1 MTRSILQRRNAF
13 RRKKHPKRTSS
24 LNINEKNV
32 HIPKLDPISLPN
44 SPGKVRNDL
53 KQNLSL
59 VLPLRNPIIPETV
72 DLNNDGPVQL
82 LGRALDGLYQEGQQE
97 TQQVQ
102 DHQLQEDM
110 PRLRPRKPINY
121 NTLHEFGKK

>member
-1 MTRSILQRRNAF
+1 MTRSILQRQNAF
-13 RRKKHPKRTSS
+13 RRKKHPKLTGS

-32 HIPKLDPISLPN
+32 YFPKLDPISLPN

-53 KQNLSL
+53 KQNLSQ

-72 DLNNDGPVQL
+72 DLNNHGPVQL
-82 LGRALDGLYQEGQQE
+82 LGQALGRLYQEGQQE
-97 TQQVQ
+97 TPQVQ
-102 DHQLQEDM
+102 DHQSQEDM